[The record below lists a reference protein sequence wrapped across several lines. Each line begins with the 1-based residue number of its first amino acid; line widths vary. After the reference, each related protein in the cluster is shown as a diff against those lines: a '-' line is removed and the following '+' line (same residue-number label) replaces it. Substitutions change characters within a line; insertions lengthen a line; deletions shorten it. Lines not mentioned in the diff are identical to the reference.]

1 MKHKL
6 ISVALITI
14 LLFMV
19 LGNGVGCTSTTNY
32 TLTISSTAGG
42 SVTPAVGAHTYSAGT
57 VVNLTATP
65 DAEYHFVNWTGN
77 VANVNAAATI
87 ITMNSDHTVTANF
100 GFDMTYIDDV
110 PDTSQPPTQTLPS
123 TNPNTNYCAPM
134 AMINI
139 ALYWNFVMGH
149 ANAENVTAC
158 LPAKTAAEYLG
169 YFMDT
174 NNTGSPARGND
185 ADGHPGTY
193 DKDIAPGTV
202 EFVRWDASNL
212 FLTPPP
218 NLPAGKL
225 GYNWTVTQNCTT
237 DYNSSL
243 AFYKA
248 EIDAGRPLVV
258 SFSYWNPMFTQ
269 ISYPDP
275 ETEETINVFAWGEY
289 KSYSTDPVEYW
300 DEGIGH
306 AVTGVG
312 YILNWDP
319 DGSGPLP
326 SDDYVIVHD
335 NWVTTPENIAL
346 PWANWKCLFAVDPGS
361 EAGLKVFIAG
371 ETNRYAVYGGNHVPI
386 DWDDVWAIQA
396 NPENKGYL
404 LLGTAIAT
412 AEFHGTYDYYLIK
425 PFFEES
431 PIATDALQ
439 LLSTGMYLSGWF
451 CCLPPEKYNGMWS
464 SNVELDEL
472 YGPPDGQSAA
482 WLLPTPFLLL
492 PGDGWSSPP

>member
-1 MKHKL
+1 
-6 ISVALITI
+6 
-14 LLFMV
+14 MV
-19 LGNGVGCTSTTNY
+19 LGNSIACTPTTQY
-32 TLTISSTAGG
+32 TLTITSTAGG
-42 SVTPAVGAHTYSAGT
+42 DVTTPTEGTHTYSAET

-65 DAEYHFVNWTGN
+65 DAGYRFVNWTGN
-77 VANVNAAATI
+77 VANVNDATTT
-87 ITMNSDHTVTANF
+87 ITINGNYTITANF

-243 AFYKA
+243 AFYTG
-248 EIDAGRPLVV
+248 EIDVGRPLVI
-258 SFSYWNPMFTQ
+258 SFSYWNPVDLDIAF
-269 ISYPDP
+269 PDP
-275 ETEETINVFAWGEY
+275 ETGETIDVFAWGEQ
-289 KSYSTDPVEYW
+289 KNYSTDPVEYW

-319 DGSGPLP
+319 DGEGGGLTSQ
-326 SDDYVIVHD
+326 DYVIVHD
-335 NWVTTPENIAL
+335 NWAPTPKNVAI
-346 PWANWKCLFAVDPGS
+346 PWANWKCLFTVDPGV
-361 EAGLKVFIAG
+361 EAGLKVFITG
-371 ETNRYAVYGGNHVPI
+371 ETNRYAVWGGNCVPGFCA
-386 DWDDVWAIQA
+386 DAWAIQA
-396 NPENKGYL
+396 NPENYGYL

-412 AEFHGTYDYYLIK
+412 AVFQGTYDYYLIK
-425 PFFEES
+425 PLEEPS
-431 PIATDALQ
+431 TIDALQ
-439 LLSTGMYLSGWF
+439 LLGTDRYYSGWF
-451 CCLPPEKYNGMWS
+451 CCLPPEKYNGVHTS
-464 SNVELDEL
+464 AVDPLDAL
-472 YGPPDGQSAA
+472 NGPPDGQSALFSA
-482 WLLPTPFLLL
+482 FMLL
-492 PGDGWSSPP
+492 PGAGWVWPPP